1 MVIKTDSPTIPVT
14 EIEQSAFCQTDDTLQ
29 SKTLEDEFGAGVR
42 WQKLPISY
50 MRTKPEELEKNIH
63 DAKKKVGK

>member
-42 WQKLPISY
+42 WQNYLSATCGRNRKS
-50 MRTKPEELEKNIH
+50 
-63 DAKKKVGK
+63 